1 MKSGAIGQFCNFF
14 RVEVFSNIEGPYGKL
29 PKHLHSAIT
38 KLFYCF
44 SRGLKMEEIQKLQ
57 KFHFFLFA
65 NLRNLL
71 ERAYN
76 HIKLYKF

>member
-1 MKSGAIGQFCNFF
+1 
-14 RVEVFSNIEGPYGKL
+14 
-29 PKHLHSAIT
+29 
-38 KLFYCF
+38 
-44 SRGLKMEEIQKLQ
+44 MEEVQKLQ
-57 KFHFFLFA
+57 NFHFFLFA

>member
-1 MKSGAIGQFCNFF
+1 
-14 RVEVFSNIEGPYGKL
+14 
-29 PKHLHSAIT
+29 
-38 KLFYCF
+38 
-44 SRGLKMEEIQKLQ
+44 MEEIQKLQ
-57 KFHFFLFA
+57 KFHFFLFV